1 MHEQNLGLFS
11 EFEQLHSQ
19 IYDIGDILSPILGFT
34 RLLRDQASR
43 SREDQKFHEYIG
55 KIAAAAEYAHARQ
68 REAMETMQRI
78 AQLVGGHQRRS

>member
-1 MHEQNLGLFS
+1 MCEQMPELLGELK
-11 EFEQLHSQ
+11 QLHSQ
-19 IYDIGDILSPILGFT
+19 VYDIGDVLSPILGFT